1 MKFRLKHTLFCLLIA
16 LSASPV
22 LVLAQDDDGPP
33 DPGPVGGEVPIDGG
47 ASLLVAGAAAYGYK
61 KLREKRAAGKKEG
74 AGIEK

>member
-22 LVLAQDDDGPP
+22 LVMAQDGPP